1 MPLSA
6 LAGVLPRSAFRILYP
21 WAARFSR
28 LAGWRSQAV
37 MVAVW
42 HADQLLV
49 VRHSYWRGLTLPGGH
64 VESGEPPVMAAAR
77 ELKEEV
83 GVVVPA
89 AHFLLLGRM
98 ELRHTRLHLFECRL
112 ARAPR
117 IRIDNREITAA
128 AFTAPSA
135 ILRPSPA
142 LRRYLRVRRRA

>member
-1 MPLSA
+1 MPLNA
-6 LAGVLPRSAFRILYP
+6 LAGVLLRSAFKLLYP

-89 AHFLLLGRM
+89 AHFRLLGQM

-142 LRRYLRVRRRA
+142 LRRYLRARLRA